1 MIIFERNWIPS
12 LAIYWHIVLYP
23 GLAIIL
29 FVLAWNLVGDIL
41 RDILDPRMRGSGHG
55 L

>member
-1 MIIFERNWIPS
+1 LGEHW
-12 LAIYWHIVLYP
+12 YIVVYP

-29 FVLAWNLVGDIL
+29 FVLSWNLVGDAL
-41 RDILDPRMRGSGHG
+41 RDILDPRMRGRGAG